1 MHIHKLEHMVKGWY
15 IGDFVPSVY
24 RTAAFE
30 VCHKTHK
37 KDEVWPTH
45 YHAVAT
51 EINLLI
57 YGKMLI
63 NDTELN
69 AGDIFTIYPKEVV
82 TPKFLED
89 CALTVIKIPSL
100 IGDKFEV

>member
-1 MHIHKLEHMVKGWY
+1 MQIAKLEHMVNGWY
-15 IGDFVPSVY
+15 VGDFAPAVF
-24 RTAAFE
+24 RTTTFE

-37 KDEVWPTH
+37 KDEVWPAH

-57 YGKMLI
+57 SGKMLI
-63 NDTELN
+63 NNIELN
-69 AGDIFTIYPKEVV
+69 AGDIFTIYPKEVAV
-82 TPKFLED
+82 PVFLED
-89 CALTVIKIPSL
+89 CILTVIKVPSI